1 MAGPPR
7 LRINVVH
14 AVPEVAQ
21 AFGNDHD
28 GFSAAMEVLAKRHVV
43 RWLNVHPYN
52 SDAAVQ
58 SALITDADFVL
69 VRSDWG
75 WFPCAAADDA
85 LRGRADVPVGL
96 LIAGSHPPPSA
107 AETLRFDVLFY
118 ETPWYAQFVAQHPF
132 SVEAFGVDTR
142 HMHPGGGQRDID
154 WLMVGRLAA
163 FKRPERLIPKKGR
176 RVAVGD
182 LSSAPSRMTSALED
196 SGVEVVDFMP
206 YAELANYYRR
216 SRTVLVACELQGGG
230 ERSVLE
236 GRACGC
242 EVEVAHDNE
251 KLQSL
256 LAIPV
261 SDHKEYAS
269 RLEGSILEVVEGRR
283 LDVAAKLRGQRAAR
297 RGRVREKLA
306 RAPRTVVIRT
316 QHARSTLKR
325 RGLGN

>member
-1 MAGPPR
+1 MAGSPR

-21 AFGNDHD
+21 AFGKDHD
-28 GFSAAMEVLAKRHVV
+28 GFTAAMEVLAERHEVK
-43 RWLNVHPYN
+43 WLNVHPYN

-58 SALITDADFVL
+58 AALIADADFVL

-85 LRGRADVPVGL
+85 LRGRADVAVGL

-107 AETLRFDVLFY
+107 AETMRFDVLFY
-118 ETPWYAQFVAQHPF
+118 ETPWYAQFVDQHPF
-132 SVEAFGVDTR
+132 AVEAFGVDTR
-142 HMHPGGGQRDID
+142 HMYPGGGQRDID
-154 WLMVGRLAA
+154 WLMVGRLAV

-182 LSSAPSRMTSALED
+182 LSSAPSRMKSALED

-206 YAELANYYRR
+206 YAGLANYYRR
-216 SRTVLVACELQGGG
+216 SRTVLVACKLQGGG

-242 EVEVAHDNE
+242 KVEVAHDNP

-256 LAIPV
+256 LDIPV
-261 SDHKEYAS
+261 SDHTDYAS
-269 RLEGSILEVVEGRR
+269 RLEGSILEVLEGRR
-283 LDVAAKLRGQRAAR
+283 PDAAAKLRGQRAAR
-297 RGRVREKLA
+297 RARVRGKVM
-306 RAPRTVVIRT
+306 RAPRTILIRT
-316 QHARSTLKR
+316 QHAISTFRR
-325 RGLGN
+325 RGMGN